1 MQFLHQLPPRILP
14 SAGAEKLNFPKGGAD
29 VRGCGKVAGM
39 RTSKLYKIGSG
50 CVLALAIA
58 AGWPAA
64 HPNAHIARADTPEAN
79 AQSAATAVA
88 AAKEGREV
96 LDKALNF
103 LKSQQKADGGW
114 QDPRQPPALT
124 AIVLRC
130 FSEDGKAKADFVQKG
145 YQKLLSY
152 QKADNGGIYEDMLGN
167 YNTAIAVSS
176 LAAADDPAYKAAID
190 KAVAYLKS
198 LQWTDKIAG
207 PDGKKI
213 DLSDPKFGG
222 SGYPAGNPDG
232 SNTAMML
239 QALHDAG
246 VPKDDPAYQNALKF
260 ISRMQNLSE
269 TNDQPWAVN
278 DGGLV
283 YSPVGSDKEHPGTS
297 KAGEYVDS
305 SGKRL
310 LRSYGSMTYAGL
322 KSMMYAGLSK
332 DEPRVK
338 AAWEWIRKNYSVDE
352 NPGMKLNDPKDAQ
365 WGLNY
370 YFHTMALALHAY
382 GEPVITDANGNK
394 HDWRADLIHKIATT
408 QRPDGSFVGEKKWM
422 EDNPVLTTAY
432 VVLALEE
439 AMGDLRQHAVK

>member
-1 MQFLHQLPPRILP
+1 MRI
-14 SAGAEKLNFPKGGAD
+14 
-29 VRGCGKVAGM
+29 
-39 RTSKLYKIGSG
+39 SKLKIGAG
-50 CVLALAIA
+50 VALTLAISAQWPGPITIA
-58 AGWPAA
+58 AEP
-64 HPNAHIARADTPEAN
+64 IANVPSTGGPFVAD
-79 AQSAATAVA
+79 
-88 AAKEGREV
+88 AAKEGRAT
-96 LDKALNF
+96 LDKAF
-103 LKSQQKADGGW
+103 DYLKSQQKPDGGW
-114 QDPRQPPALT
+114 QDPKQPPALT

-130 FSEDGKAKADFVQKG
+130 FARDEKYGAKADFVAKG
-145 YQKLLSY
+145 YQKLISY

-176 LAAADDPAYKAAID
+176 LAAADDPAYKPAID

-213 DLSDPKFGG
+213 DISDPKFGG

-232 SNTAMML
+232 SNTTMML

-246 VPKDDPAYQNALKF
+246 VPKEDPAYQNALKF

-269 TNDQPWAVN
+269 TNDQPWKGD
-278 DGGLV
+278 DGGLI
-283 YSPVGSDKEHPGTS
+283 YSPVGADKEHPGTS
-297 KAGEYVDS
+297 KAGEYVDT

-332 DEPRVK
+332 DDPRVV
-338 AAWEWIRKNYSVDE
+338 AAWKWIGKNYSVDE

-382 GEPVITDANGNK
+382 GEPVIVDANGNK
-394 HDWRADLIHKIATT
+394 HDWRVDLIHKIATT
-408 QRPDGSFVGEKKWM
+408 QKQDGSFVGEKKWM
-422 EDNPVLTTAY
+422 EDNPVLTTSY
-432 VVLALEE
+432 VVLALQE
-439 AMGDLRQHAVK
+439 AMKDLKEHPAK